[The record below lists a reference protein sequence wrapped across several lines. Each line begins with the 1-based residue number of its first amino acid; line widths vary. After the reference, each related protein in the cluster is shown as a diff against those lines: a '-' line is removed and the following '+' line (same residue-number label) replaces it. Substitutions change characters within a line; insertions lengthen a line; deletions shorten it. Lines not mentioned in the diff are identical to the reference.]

1 MVKDDEVRIRQ
12 KGKAMKHET
21 GQEKKSRNIKKRRK
35 RMVNKKNTGHHGGNV

>member
-21 GQEKKSRNIKKRRK
+21 GQEIKSQE
-35 RMVNKKNTGHHGGNV
+35 T